1 LDPTLFKQLAI
12 ALGLGLLVGL
22 QRERSASL
30 PIAGFRTFPL
40 ITLLGTISALVARDF
55 GGWIIAASAL
65 ALGGLIVVGTILTSR
80 EKPADFGL
88 TTEVAML
95 LMFAVGAYLVAGRME
110 VAVVVG
116 GGVAVLLHFKG
127 QLHGFAA
134 RLGDDDLKAIM
145 QFALISLVILPV
157 LPDRTYGPYSVL
169 NPRQI
174 WLMVVLIVG
183 ISVAGYIVYK
193 FFGERVGVITGGFLG
208 GLVSS
213 TATTVSYARR
223 SKEDADGVRLIAVVI
238 MISSTVVFVR
248 VLLEIAVVARSFFVV
263 ALIPIASILL
273 LFVILSAAVWKW
285 GYKEETGLPPQK
297 NPSELKPALLFGL
310 IYALIL
316 VAVAAANQHFG
327 NRGLYVVAAISGL
340 TDVDAI
346 TLSTAQLVE
355 AGRIDSADGWKLV
368 LIALLSNLMFKGV
381 TIAAIGSRQ
390 LLARI
395 GLLYGIGIAA
405 GVALILLW
413 R

>member
-1 LDPTLFKQLAI
+1 MDPTLFKQLAI

>member
-22 QRERSASL
+22 QRERSATH
-30 PIAGFRTFPL
+30 PIAGLRTFPL
-40 ITLLGTISALVARDF
+40 ITLLGTVSALL

-65 ALGGLIVVGTILTSR
+65 ALGGLIIAGNIITSR
-80 EKPADFGL
+80 EKPLDPGL

-95 LMFAVGAYLVAGRME
+95 LMFALGAYVVRGRME
-110 VAVVVG
+110 VAVVIG

-183 ISVAGYIVYK
+183 IGVAGYIVYK
-193 FFGERVGVITGGFLG
+193 FFGERVGVITGGVLG

-223 SKEDADGVRLIAVVI
+223 SKEEANAVRMIAVVI

-248 VLLEIAVVARSFFVV
+248 VLLEIAVVARSFFMV

-273 LFVILSAAVWKW
+273 LFVTLSAAVWKW

-297 NPSELKPALLFGL
+297 NPSELKAALLFGL
-310 IYALIL
+310 IYAVIL

-355 AGRIDSADGWKLV
+355 AGRIEAANGWKLV
-368 LIALLSNLMFKGV
+368 LIALLSNLVFKGV
-381 TIAAIGSRQ
+381 TIAVIGSKQ
-390 LLARI
+390 LLARV
-395 GLLYGIGIAA
+395 GLLYGIAIAA